1 MIGLKWL
8 FWVTL
13 ILKIIWHS
21 FKLFLMVEIFMNLLL
36 PFNLILWIITHDYQ
50 KTKTSMTPPDPDFS
64 TGVIL
69 WFIISVTISTEQKLK
84 FSIKDFFS
92 KFDQIRSLPKK
103 SLMGNFIFLCNV
115 RSLLSKEISPILFK
129 GMGDSLIVNLIL

>member
-1 MIGLKWL
+1 MTIKKLKPPWHLLIPTLVPEL
-8 FWVTL
+8 F
-13 ILKIIWHS
+13 
-21 FKLFLMVEIFMNLLL
+21 F
-36 PFNLILWIITHDYQ
+36 D
-50 KTKTSMTPPDPDFS
+50 
-64 TGVIL
+64 
-69 WFIISVTISTEQKLK
+69 FIISVTITTEQKLK